1 MSTICPRFAQNAW
14 KKDLCSNCFKSKEEH
29 KSQNAEPKHYK
40 LPLIKNVAP
49 PKGIMKSRAKKSRK
63 ANVTFPKEMIEVI
76 GIGGEWSDCSSGDDQ
91 NDYSEDEQMPMM
103 HSSPSTNDD
112 AVSREI
118 DELEQE
124 LQKLTKVNTD
134 FNMNNGNLMG
144 DAEANIRKS
153 FALQLGTPIKD
164 PAGQKQTLKI
174 SVQPFGTGAAATS
187 KINDIRQKF
196 SSNDEPR
203 APVVLKTI
211 IKSTGV
217 EYVEEAAKQLP
228 PPPPKIEISEVK
240 SQSSTPEKTLLEEIS
255 ETLEKNKEH
264 KITFKELTENK
275 VKVEVKK
282 MANNTE
288 AKRSISRNA
297 PIVKDST
304 KPKINVFPKFS
315 DSDST
320 QSDTENG
327 STSGYYD
334 VVEAA
339 NSYENIADGYE
350 RAKELGSVTATE
362 LRNKD
367 NSSFFSNHLISEM
380 FSASKDRKKAHSYN
394 FMSKITNDGL
404 IVTKAGSEDGIDSTG
419 SSFDY
424 ASSSDEEMSSMNR
437 SESDSGIG
445 INVLNDHNGKSNGKD
460 VKDSS
465 SSDYEDVQVDNA
477 QKINEKLFSAD
488 KSRELA
494 GEPDGSADPD
504 GSTEAPALPK
514 SAPPSEARVSFLHSK
529 QQSSNAEKPSVP
541 AKPTVSI
548 IKALVK
554 RPQGSPEQQVINQLQ
569 QIMNPSAVGNAT
581 DANKEMIDAKDMN
594 DMSKYLKKSRAP
606 EPPSPKAEHAKAS
619 PLMTKDIK
627 NDLAH
632 SLFHEIKLE
641 PINGADAK
649 KDDAAKL
656 LNQKAKTDDQYSF
669 LYTRNPTGSI
679 GKSSSPVIREKD
691 KRERAT
697 VNPKFR
703 SLNTF
708 STQYKNQI
716 RDQRPTTPEP
726 APRKSLSLSQD
737 CLLDDKKKKNKFSI
751 KKFLRMGT
759 TKAEPIYDKKDFGVY
774 GKVTVHD
781 KDTASTTLP
790 QVKPRLVIIHPID
803 INKNEVEVIKDIAS
817 GGMSPEVGKIH
828 EIVTGKPPAPP
839 LRKSLEAAKPNRPP
853 PPKSAEVRKKQNSL
867 GSPDLSSTHIAIKS
881 IPNDF
886 NGADNLYA
894 NLGEVR
900 STITPR
906 KPERTASMREREAQ
920 LELTRKRLSKLDHE
934 SMDSASV
941 HTLDSLSSAHSTL
954 DRPDKKSSATV
965 PLIEINKVSTRLEQF
980 EKTISE
986 QNKQNNTKSLLS
998 DGIKN
1003 SMLKMN
1009 TTIDNYLKD
1018 RMAETS
1024 GAKSTVKVSSS
1035 MTIVNTLPITP
1046 ATTPESASSS
1056 HYENAVLKSITAV
1069 NGTSNITLNAS
1080 GTVAVTSV
1088 PASTDAIVTAI
1099 AKMPAD
1105 TATNDDNKDSAPHVN
1120 RNSDVEMRSNYEPIV
1135 VHAQRSSLPDN
1146 SNTARF
1152 GELAGG
1158 AVATGAAAATNRTTN
1173 GYSKSEYG
1181 SGLRLQS
1188 YNCGELHIKLYT
1200 QHNQLLLFKIHIA

>member
-29 KSQNAEPKHYK
+29 KSVTAEPKLHK
-40 LPLIKNVAP
+40 TPIVIKNIIP
-49 PKGIMKSRAKKSRK
+49 PKGIMKSRTKKSRK
-63 ANVTFPKEMIEVI
+63 ASVTFPKELIEVI
-76 GIGGEWSDCSSGDDQ
+76 GTGGEWSEGSSEDQ
-91 NDYSEDEQMPMM
+91 NDYSEDEQPPMIFSM
-103 HSSPSTNDD
+103 SNDD

-118 DELEQE
+118 DQLEQE

-134 FNMNNGNLMG
+134 FNMNNGNLLG
-144 DAEANIRKS
+144 DPETNIRKS
-153 FALQLGTPIKD
+153 FALQLGTPQKD
-164 PAGQKQTLKI
+164 PTGQKQTLKI
-174 SVQPFGTGAAATS
+174 SVTPFGGPITTN
-187 KINDIRQKF
+187 KVNDIKQKF
-196 SSNDEPR
+196 SSNGEQK

-217 EYVEEAAKQLP
+217 EYVEEAAKP
-228 PPPPKIEISEVK
+228 NPKIEISEVK
-240 SQSSTPEKTLLEEIS
+240 SAAEKTLLEEIS
-255 ETLEKNKEH
+255 ETLEKNKEN
-264 KITFKELTENK
+264 KITFKEMDNK
-275 VKVEVKK
+275 AKVEAKK
-282 MANNTE
+282 LSTASDS
-288 AKRSISRNA
+288 KRSISRNA
-297 PIVKDST
+297 PIVKDAA

-350 RAKELGSVTATE
+350 RSKELTNGPSLE
-362 LRNKD
+362 IRNKD

-380 FSASKDRKKAHSYN
+380 FSASKDRKKSRSYN

-404 IVTKAGSEDGIDSTG
+404 IVTKASSEDGLDSTG

-445 INVLNDHNGKSNGKD
+445 ISVSNDHSKTNGKD
-460 VKDSS
+460 VKDCS
-465 SSDYEDVQVDNA
+465 SSDYEDVQVQNTP
-477 QKINEKLFSAD
+477 KSGTKLFSVD

-504 GSTEAPALPK
+504 GSAEAPALPK
-514 SAPPSEARVSFLHSK
+514 TAPPSEPRASFLHSK
-529 QQSSNAEKPSVP
+529 QQSSAEKPSVP

-554 RPQGSPEQQVINQLQ
+554 RPQSSAEQQVINQLN
-569 QIMNPSAVGNAT
+569 QIMKPTTAVQEEAKPETPEPKDNA
-581 DANKEMIDAKDMN
+581 

-606 EPPSPKAEHAKAS
+606 NPPSPSADEVVKSLLAS
-619 PLMTKDIK
+619 KEIRTEKQ
-627 NDLAH
+627 N
-632 SLFHEIKLE
+632 SVFHEIKLE
-641 PINGADAK
+641 PVALESK
-649 KDDAAKL
+649 FDDRKF
-656 LNQKAKTDDQYSF
+656 LNQKSKTDDQYSF
-669 LYTRNPTGSI
+669 LYTRNPTGSV

-708 STQYKNQI
+708 STQYKNQVKE
-716 RDQRPTTPEP
+716 QRPTTPEP

-751 KKFLRMGT
+751 KKFLRMGS
-759 TKAEPIYDKKDFGVY
+759 TKAEPIYDKKDCGVY
-774 GKVTVHD
+774 GKVTVHE
-781 KDTASTTLP
+781 KDNSCSTLP

-803 INKNEVEVIKDIAS
+803 INKNEVEVIKDNGSA
-817 GGMSPEVGKIH
+817 SPEVGKIH

-839 LRKSLEAAKPNRPP
+839 LRKSLDAGKPSRPP
-853 PPKSAEVRKKQNSL
+853 PPKSAEVRKKQIKL
-867 GSPDLSSTHIAIKS
+867 GSPELSQRGGIKS

-886 NGADNLYA
+886 NGNDNLYA
-894 NLGEVR
+894 NLGEIR
-900 STITPR
+900 STMTPR

-934 SMDSASV
+934 TVDDASV
-941 HTLDSLSSAHSTL
+941 YTLDLSSAQSTL
-954 DRPDKKSSATV
+954 DRPEKKPMHVIPT
-965 PLIEINKVSTRLEQF
+965 IETNKVSSRLEQF

-986 QNKQNNTKSLLS
+986 QKQSNKSLLS
-998 DGIKN
+998 DGIKS
-1003 SMLKMN
+1003 SMMKMN

-1018 RMAETS
+1018 RLAENAN
-1024 GAKSTVKVSSS
+1024 AK
-1035 MTIVNTLPITP
+1035 
-1046 ATTPESASSS
+1046 TTPNANAAPASPS
-1056 HYENAVLKSITAV
+1056 HYENTVLKVNVAAATAPV
-1069 NGTSNITLNAS
+1069 SP
-1080 GTVAVTSV
+1080 TVATVT
-1088 PASTDAIVTAI
+1088 DE
-1099 AKMPAD
+1099 
-1105 TATNDDNKDSAPHVN
+1105 KDSAPHVN
-1120 RNSDVEMRSNYEPIV
+1120 RNSDVEMRTNYEPIV
-1135 VHAQRSSLPDN
+1135 VKSQRSSLPDN

-1152 GELAGG
+1152 GELA
-1158 AVATGAAAATNRTTN
+1158 TMAAAPRTT

-1181 SGLRLQS
+1181 SGLRMQS
-1188 YNCGELHIKLYT
+1188 YSCGKSHYFFFN
-1200 QHNQLLLFKIHIA
+1200 HFN

>member
-29 KSQNAEPKHYK
+29 KSLNTEPKYK
-40 LPLIKNVAP
+40 TPIVKSAVP
-49 PKGIMKSRAKKSRK
+49 PKGIMKSRTKKTRK
-63 ANVTFPKEMIEVI
+63 ASSVTFPKELIEVI
-76 GIGGEWSDCSSGDDQ
+76 GIGGEWSECSS
-91 NDYSEDEQMPMM
+91 EDLNEYLEEEQPLPISVSM
-103 HSSPSTNDD
+103 TTDE

-134 FNMNNGNLMG
+134 FNMNNGNLLG
-144 DAEANIRKS
+144 DPEVNIRKS
-153 FALQLGTPIKD
+153 FALQLGSPIKD
-164 PAGQKQTLKI
+164 NSGLKQTLKI
-174 SVQPFGTGAAATS
+174 SVTPFGAPVTTN
-187 KINDIRQKF
+187 KVNDIRQKF
-196 SSNDEPR
+196 SAGDEPR

-217 EYVEEAAKQLP
+217 EYIEEASKQA
-228 PPPPKIEISEVK
+228 PKIEISEVK
-240 SQSSTPEKTLLEEIS
+240 SMPEKTLLEEIS
-255 ETLEKNKEH
+255 ETLEKNKEN
-264 KITFKELTENK
+264 KITFKELTENNK
-275 VKVEVKK
+275 LKVEVKK
-282 MANNTE
+282 PSNNPE
-288 AKRSISRNA
+288 NKRSISRNA

-350 RAKELGSVTATE
+350 RAKELNNSSCTE
-362 LRNKD
+362 IRNKE
-367 NSSFFSNHLISEM
+367 NSTFFSNHLISEM
-380 FSASKDRKKAHSYN
+380 FSASKDRKKSRSYN

-404 IVTKAGSEDGIDSTG
+404 IVTKASSEDGLDSTG

-445 INVLNDHNGKSNGKD
+445 ISVSTELSKSNGKD
-460 VKDSS
+460 VRDCS
-465 SSDYEDVQVDNA
+465 SSDYEDVQVQNITKA
-477 QKINEKLFSAD
+477 EEKLFSAD

-504 GSTEAPALPK
+504 HSAEAPALPK
-514 SAPPSEARVSFLHSK
+514 TAPPSEPRVSFLHNK
-529 QQSSNAEKPSVP
+529 QQQNSVEKPSVP

-548 IKALVK
+548 VKALVK
-554 RPQGSPEQQVINQLQ
+554 RPQNSPEQQVINQLQ
-569 QIMNPSAVGNAT
+569 QIMKPTIFVQEEQKSESQGI
-581 DANKEMIDAKDMN
+581 KELA
-594 DMSKYLKKSRAP
+594 DMSKYLKKTRAP
-606 EPPSPKAEHAKAS
+606 DPPLPSPSPSPSLTTEKVKSIRANKEFIAEKS
-619 PLMTKDIK
+619 SMV
-627 NDLAH
+627 
-632 SLFHEIKLE
+632 FHEIKLE
-641 PINGADAK
+641 PVSLEAN
-649 KDDAAKL
+649 KDDTKFI
-656 LNQKAKTDDQYSF
+656 NQKAKSDEQYSF
-669 LYTRNPTGSI
+669 LYTRNPTGSV

-716 RDQRPTTPEP
+716 KEQRPTTPEP

-759 TKAEPIYDKKDFGVY
+759 NKPEPIYDKKDFGLY

-781 KDTASTTLP
+781 KEAACTTLP

-803 INKNEVEVIKDIAS
+803 INKNEVEVIKDVANGS
-817 GGMSPEVGKIH
+817 PSPEIGKIH

-839 LRKSLEAAKPNRPP
+839 LRKSLDSIKPNRPP
-853 PPKSAEVRKKQNSL
+853 PPKSAEVRKKQIKL
-867 GSPDLSSTHIAIKS
+867 GSPELSHAGIKS

-886 NGADNLYA
+886 NGHDNLYA

-941 HTLDSLSSAHSTL
+941 HTLDFSSAHSTL
-954 DRPDKKSSATV
+954 DRPEKKPLTIV
-965 PLIEINKVSTRLEQF
+965 PAIETNKVSTRLEQF

-986 QNKQNNTKSLLS
+986 QKQSNKSLLN
-998 DGIKN
+998 DGIKS

-1018 RMAETS
+1018 RLAENPSSIKATANVLS
-1024 GAKSTVKVSSS
+1024 VS
-1035 MTIVNTLPITP
+1035 
-1046 ATTPESASSS
+1046 A
-1056 HYENAVLKSITAV
+1056 HYENTVLKTITPV
-1069 NGTSNITLNAS
+1069 NVTTNEISTTAITQSPVAA
-1080 GTVAVTSV
+1080 AVTS
-1088 PASTDAIVTAI
+1088 ATTTT
-1099 AKMPAD
+1099 
-1105 TATNDDNKDSAPHVN
+1105 TATVATTFSAVTSSRSDEKSSAPHVN
-1120 RNSDVEMRSNYEPIV
+1120 RNSDIEMRTNYEPIV
-1135 VHAQRSSLPDN
+1135 VQTQRSSLPDN
-1146 SNTARF
+1146 SNTARY
-1152 GELAGG
+1152 GDLTAISS
-1158 AVATGAAAATNRTTN
+1158 ANRTT

-1181 SGLRLQS
+1181 GGLRLQS
-1188 YNCGELHIKLYT
+1188 CNNGK
-1200 QHNQLLLFKIHIA
+1200 

>member
-1 MSTICPRFAQNAW
+1 MSTICQRFAQNAW

-29 KSQNAEPKHYK
+29 KNLNTEPKLYK
-40 LPLIKNVAP
+40 SSPFIKNAVP
-49 PKGIMKSRAKKSRK
+49 PKGIMKSRTKKARK
-63 ANVTFPKEMIEVI
+63 ASVTFPKELIEVI
-76 GIGGEWSDCSSGDDQ
+76 GIGGEWSECSSEDQ
-91 NDYSEDEQMPMM
+91 NEYSEDEQSPPISVPM
-103 HSSPSTNDD
+103 TADE

-134 FNMNNGNLMG
+134 FNMNNGNLLG
-144 DAEANIRKS
+144 DPEVNIRKS
-153 FALQLGTPIKD
+153 FALQLGSAIKD
-164 PAGQKQTLKI
+164 NSGLKQTLKI
-174 SVQPFGTGAAATS
+174 SVMPFGAPVTTN
-187 KINDIRQKF
+187 KVNDIRQKF
-196 SSNDEPR
+196 SSTDEPR

-217 EYVEEAAKQLP
+217 EYVEEAPKPL
-228 PPPPKIEISEVK
+228 PKIEISEAK
-240 SQSSTPEKTLLEEIS
+240 SMPEKTLLEEIS
-255 ETLEKNKEH
+255 ETLEKNKEN
-264 KITFKELTENK
+264 KITFKELTENNK
-275 VKVEVKK
+275 VKVEIKK
-282 MANNTE
+282 PSNNSET
-288 AKRSISRNA
+288 KRSISRNA

-350 RAKELGSVTATE
+350 RAKELNNSACTE
-362 LRNKD
+362 IRNKE
-367 NSSFFSNHLISEM
+367 NSTFFSNHLISEM
-380 FSASKDRKKAHSYN
+380 FSASKDRKKSRSYN

-404 IVTKAGSEDGIDSTG
+404 IVTKASSEDGLDSTG

-445 INVLNDHNGKSNGKD
+445 ISVSNELSKTNGKD
-460 VKDSS
+460 ARDGS
-465 SSDYEDVQVDNA
+465 SSDYEDVQVQNITKAD
-477 QKINEKLFSAD
+477 EKLFSAD

-504 GSTEAPALPK
+504 GSAEAPALPK
-514 SAPPSEARVSFLHSK
+514 TAPPSEPRVSFLHNK
-529 QQSSNAEKPSVP
+529 QQQQQISIEKPSVP

-554 RPQGSPEQQVINQLQ
+554 RPQNSPEQQVINQLQ
-569 QIMNPSAVGNAT
+569 QIMKPTIFVQEEQKSESQEI
-581 DANKEMIDAKDMN
+581 KEMA
-594 DMSKYLKKSRAP
+594 DMSKYLKKTRAP
-606 EPPSPKAEHAKAS
+606 DPPLPLSSPS
-619 PLMTKDIK
+619 S
-627 NDLAH
+627 
-632 SLFHEIKLE
+632 SLPIEEVKSIAANRELKTEKPSMIFHEIKLE
-641 PINGADAK
+641 PVNIVDTN
-649 KDDAAKL
+649 KDDAKFI
-656 LNQKAKTDDQYSF
+656 NQKTKSDEQYSF
-669 LYTRNPTGSI
+669 LYTRNPTGSV

-716 RDQRPTTPEP
+716 KDQRPTTPEP

-759 TKAEPIYDKKDFGVY
+759 NKPEPIYDKKDFGLY

-781 KDTASTTLP
+781 KDSACTTLP

-803 INKNEVEVIKDIAS
+803 INKNEVEVIKDIAN
-817 GGMSPEVGKIH
+817 GTPSPEIGKIH

-839 LRKSLEAAKPNRPP
+839 LRKSLDSGKPNRPP
-853 PPKSAEVRKKQNSL
+853 PPKSAEVRKKQIKL
-867 GSPDLSSTHIAIKS
+867 GSPELSHAGIKS

-886 NGADNLYA
+886 NGHDNLYA

-941 HTLDSLSSAHSTL
+941 HTLDFSSAHSTL
-954 DRPDKKSSATV
+954 DRPEKKPSPMV
-965 PLIEINKVSTRLEQF
+965 PAIETNKVSTRLEQF

-986 QNKQNNTKSLLS
+986 QKQSNKSLLN
-998 DGIKN
+998 DGIKS

-1018 RMAETS
+1018 RLAENANSIKTT
-1024 GAKSTVKVSSS
+1024 ANVVS
-1035 MTIVNTLPITP
+1035 V
-1046 ATTPESASSS
+1046 SA
-1056 HYENAVLKSITAV
+1056 HYENTVLKTATSV
-1069 NGTSNITLNAS
+1069 NVNQNVTTIGTSTTAIS
-1080 GTVAVTSV
+1080 QSPVVVAVTHATTAPVAAITSNT
-1088 PASTDAIVTAI
+1088 TD
-1099 AKMPAD
+1099 D
-1105 TATNDDNKDSAPHVN
+1105 KDSAQNVN
-1120 RNSDVEMRSNYEPIV
+1120 RNSDVEMRTNYEPIV
-1135 VHAQRSSLPDN
+1135 VQAQRSSLPDN

-1152 GELAGG
+1152 GDLA
-1158 AVATGAAAATNRTTN
+1158 AMSAANRAT

-1181 SGLRLQS
+1181 GGLRLQS
-1188 YNCGELHIKLYT
+1188 YNCGK
-1200 QHNQLLLFKIHIA
+1200 